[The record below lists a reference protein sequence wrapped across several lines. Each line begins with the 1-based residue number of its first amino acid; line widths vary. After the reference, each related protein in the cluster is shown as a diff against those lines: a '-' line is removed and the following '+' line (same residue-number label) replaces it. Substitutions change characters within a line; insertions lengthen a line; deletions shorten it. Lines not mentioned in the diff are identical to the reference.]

1 MKENVTVR
9 LMRLVKFCQ
18 KGFGI
23 ELVCTPFPDKHGSV
37 FELGIIQL
45 ESEPVVRIHV
55 SLDIVEDRLNTFFQV
70 LSLFFISQNIGRI
83 GVFENQLEP
92 GSLNTQMLVPSPFNL
107 VESVI
112 TSITTVRCA
121 IAGNLSRVCRE
132 TIVQCEIILIPAS
145 RRLCSMFNVPQSSA
159 QELFLLRINRK
170 TTRTR
175 LLLVR

>member
-1 MKENVTVR
+1 
-9 LMRLVKFCQ
+9 MRLVKFCQ

-70 LSLFFISQNIGRI
+70 LSLFFVSQNIGRV
-83 GVFENQLEP
+83 GVFEDQLEP

-107 VESVI
+107 VESII
-112 TSITTVRCA
+112 TSITTVHSA
-121 IAGNLSRVCRE
+121 ITGDLSRVCRE
-132 TIVQCEIILIPAS
+132 TVVQRQIIVIPTS
-145 RRLCSMFNVPQSSA
+145 RRLCSMFNVPQSSV
-159 QELFLLRINRK
+159 QELFLFRGNFK
-170 TTRTR
+170 SARTR
-175 LLLVR
+175 LLPVH